1 MRTYERNRNR
11 VESRPS
17 QSVVAE
23 MKNSETSGIRGD
35 ARLWPQNLK
44 GLKREVS
51 DIPSAISE
59 PRWALHVC
67 DTEKLDHGGNYLIM
81 ENFCNS
87 WDRAVEKK
95 NTSSCLVHDN
105 YVVTSRL
112 ASEPFVVRSTM
123 SMRSLGPLKKFRDQI
138 WWTQERLTL
147 GLLQMSC
154 NVVTCLQSPCATMM
168 CNDSGNPC
176 IGNSANLMR

>member
-1 MRTYERNRNR
+1 M
-11 VESRPS
+11 ESRPS
-17 QSVVAE
+17 RSVVAE

-67 DTEKLDHGGNYLIM
+67 DTEKMDHGGNLPYHGEFLQLM
-81 ENFCNS
+81 GPY
-87 WDRAVEKK
+87 
-95 NTSSCLVHDN
+95 DN

-112 ASEPFVVRSTM
+112 ASEPFVIRSTM
-123 SMRSLGPLKKFRDQI
+123 WMRSLGPLKKFRDQI
-138 WWTQERLTL
+138 WWMQERLTL